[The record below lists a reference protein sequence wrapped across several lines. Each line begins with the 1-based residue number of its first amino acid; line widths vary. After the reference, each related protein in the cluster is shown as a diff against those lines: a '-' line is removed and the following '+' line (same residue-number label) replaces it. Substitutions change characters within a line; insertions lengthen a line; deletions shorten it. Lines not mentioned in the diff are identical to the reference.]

1 MIGRM
6 SIRTKCR
13 KKLSQPR
20 GRNPCQRLYQRCL
33 LLKRPPSPNWSP
45 QRIQP
50 WRTLKFQVKKGSK
63 PTAKAPIRWSLWL
76 WQALLR
82 RAQHPSILLFRRP
95 IPYLLCMSI
104 VKKVSKVKK
113 RNNPCRLMTIL
124 YSNICFSQVSRSC
137 FRLRLWKCFGDVA
150 EKQSHLQKNRIHHE
164 AGGGRENLLRI
175 GQYQESCQ
183 DGCCYRSLEYHSVRN
198 DVKKLKKT
206 TDSLL
211 VSVRI
216 IIIIVVILIISAAVS
231 R

>member
-113 RNNPCRLMTIL
+113 KIIRVLRWLSCIL
-124 YSNICFSQVSRSC
+124 ISISVKYPDPVFDCVSENV
-137 FRLRLWKCFGDVA
+137 LETW
-150 EKQSHLQKNRIHHE
+150 QKNNHTF
-164 AGGGRENLLRI
+164 
-175 GQYQESCQ
+175 
-183 DGCCYRSLEYHSVRN
+183 
-198 DVKKLKKT
+198 KKT
-206 TDSLL
+206 EYTMKLEVAGKTYFGSANTKKAAKTA
-211 VSVRI
+211 VATEAWNI
-216 IIIIVVILIISAAVS
+216 IRSGTM
-231 R
+231 

>member
-104 VKKVSKVKK
+104 VKKVSTVKK
-113 RNNPCRLMTIL
+113 KIIRVLRWLSSIL
-124 YSNICFSQVSRSC
+124 ISISVKYPDPVFDCVSENV
-137 FRLRLWKCFGDVA
+137 LETW
-150 EKQSHLQKNRIHHE
+150 QKNNHTF
-164 AGGGRENLLRI
+164 
-175 GQYQESCQ
+175 
-183 DGCCYRSLEYHSVRN
+183 
-198 DVKKLKKT
+198 KKT
-206 TDSLL
+206 EYTMKLEVAGKTYFGSANTKKAAKTA
-211 VSVRI
+211 VATEAWNI
-216 IIIIVVILIISAAVS
+216 IRSGTM
-231 R
+231 

>member
-104 VKKVSKVKK
+104 VKKVTTVKK
-113 RNNPCRLMTIL
+113 KIIRVLRWLSSIL
-124 YSNICFSQVSRSC
+124 ISISVKYPDPVFDCVSENV
-137 FRLRLWKCFGDVA
+137 LETW
-150 EKQSHLQKNRIHHE
+150 QKNNHTF
-164 AGGGRENLLRI
+164 
-175 GQYQESCQ
+175 
-183 DGCCYRSLEYHSVRN
+183 
-198 DVKKLKKT
+198 KKT
-206 TDSLL
+206 EYTMKLEVAGKTYFGSANTKKAAKTA
-211 VSVRI
+211 VATEAWNI
-216 IIIIVVILIISAAVS
+216 IRSGTM
-231 R
+231 

>member
-95 IPYLLCMSI
+95 IPYLLFMSI

-113 RNNPCRLMTIL
+113 RKLIRIL
-124 YSNICFSQVSRSC
+124 WWLSCILISISVKYPDPVFDCVSENV
-137 FRLRLWKCFGDVA
+137 LETW
-150 EKQSHLQKNRIHHE
+150 QKNNHTF
-164 AGGGRENLLRI
+164 
-175 GQYQESCQ
+175 
-183 DGCCYRSLEYHSVRN
+183 
-198 DVKKLKKT
+198 KKT
-206 TDSLL
+206 EYTMKLEVAGKTYFGSANTKKAAKTA
-211 VSVRI
+211 VATEAWNI
-216 IIIIVVILIISAAVS
+216 IRSGTM
-231 R
+231 

>member
-113 RNNPCRLMTIL
+113 KIIRVLRWLSSIL
-124 YSNICFSQVSRSC
+124 ISVSVKYPDPVFDCVSENV
-137 FRLRLWKCFGDVA
+137 LETW
-150 EKQSHLQKNRIHHE
+150 QKNNHTF
-164 AGGGRENLLRI
+164 
-175 GQYQESCQ
+175 
-183 DGCCYRSLEYHSVRN
+183 
-198 DVKKLKKT
+198 KKT
-206 TDSLL
+206 EYTMKLEVAGKTYFGSANTKKAAKTA
-211 VSVRI
+211 VATEAWNI
-216 IIIIVVILIISAAVS
+216 IRSGTM
-231 R
+231 